1 MVTEEQLTALDLT
14 IWLGST
20 ERAAD
25 VDFST
30 QSTISRRNNKVLKR
44 FGIHLQRINAELLVS
59 GELQLLNLE
68 RQVHQLARIKRQR
81 GLRLQAPFWLQ
92 HGPGIALPEGWKMN
106 ARRANLSCTSP
117 VNLLREHVLDACLA
131 TPTQLPDDR
140 DDLFILE
147 LHQRPIELT
156 LLQRTEESEGD
167 LKDGF
172 RSSLEIGNLELQLMP
187 FLPSSCCERSQQ
199 WFEELLKLSNPDEQ
213 AGTAPGPTSHPGKS
227 FPMAY
232 LTPEMRMA
240 QPMAC
245 QVYEDF
251 EPYTYTEHLIVL
263 KQHAN
268 EPAIQALIESLQNQI
283 GN

>member
-14 IWLGST
+14 LWLGST
-20 ERAAD
+20 ERAAAF
-25 VDFST
+25 DFSN
-30 QSTISRRNNKVLKR
+30 QSTISRRNQKVLKR
-44 FGIHLQRINAELLVS
+44 FGIDLKRSNAELLVS
-59 GELQLLNLE
+59 GELLLLDLE
-68 RQVHQLARIKRQR
+68 RQVHQIARLKHER
-81 GLRLQAPFWLQ
+81 GLRLQVPFWLQ
-92 HGPGIALPEGWKMN
+92 QSPGLVVPKSWKMN
-106 ARRANLSCTSP
+106 SARADSSCTNP
-117 VNLLREHVLDACLA
+117 VTLIREHVLDACLA

-167 LKDGF
+167 LEDGF

-187 FLPSSCCERSQQ
+187 FLPSSCCERSKQ

-213 AGTAPGPTSHPGKS
+213 AGTAPGPASHPGES

-268 EPAIQALIESLQNQI
+268 EPAIQALIESLQKQI

>member
-14 IWLGST
+14 LWLGST
-20 ERAAD
+20 ERAAAF
-25 VDFST
+25 DFSN
-30 QSTISRRNNKVLKR
+30 QSTISRRNQKVLKR
-44 FGIHLQRINAELLVS
+44 FGIDLKRSNAELLVS
-59 GELQLLNLE
+59 GELLLLDLE
-68 RQVHQLARIKRQR
+68 RQVHQIARLKHERC
-81 GLRLQAPFWLQ
+81 LRLQVPFWLQ
-92 HGPGIALPEGWKMN
+92 QSPGLVVPKSWKMN
-106 ARRANLSCTSP
+106 SARADFSCTNP
-117 VNLLREHVLDACLA
+117 VTLVREHVLDACLA
-131 TPTQLPDDR
+131 TPTQIPDDR

-172 RSSLEIGNLELQLMP
+172 RSNLEICNLELQLMP
-187 FLPSSCCERSQQ
+187 FLPTSCCERSQQ

-213 AGTAPGPTSHPGKS
+213 AGTAPGPASHPGES

-240 QPMAC
+240 QPMAF

-263 KQHAN
+263 AKHAN
-268 EPAIQALIESLQNQI
+268 EPAIQALIESLQKQI

>member
-14 IWLGST
+14 LWLGST
-20 ERAAD
+20 ERAAAF
-25 VDFST
+25 DFSN
-30 QSTISRRNNKVLKR
+30 QSTISRRNQKVLKR
-44 FGIHLQRINAELLVS
+44 FGIDLKRSNAELLVS
-59 GELQLLNLE
+59 GELLLLDLE
-68 RQVHQLARIKRQR
+68 RQVHQIARLKHER
-81 GLRLQAPFWLQ
+81 GLRLQVPFWLQ
-92 HGPGIALPEGWKMN
+92 QSPGLVVPKSWKMN
-106 ARRANLSCTSP
+106 SARADFSCTNP
-117 VNLLREHVLDACLA
+117 VTLVREHVLDACLA
-131 TPTQLPDDR
+131 TPTQIPDDR

-147 LHQRPIELT
+147 LHQRPIDLT
-156 LLQRTEESEGD
+156 LLHHTKESQGD
-167 LKDGF
+167 LEDRF
-172 RSSLEIGNLELQLMP
+172 RWSLENGNLELELMP
-187 FLPSSCCERSQQ
+187 FLPASCCERSQQ

-213 AGTAPGPTSHPGKS
+213 AGTAPGPASHPGES

-240 QPMAC
+240 QPMAF

-268 EPAIQALIESLQNQI
+268 EPAIQALIVSLQKQI

>member
-1 MVTEEQLTALDLT
+1 MVTEEELTALDLT

-44 FGIHLQRINAELLVS
+44 FGIHLHRRNAELLVG

-81 GLRLQAPFWLQ
+81 GLRLQVPFWLQ
-92 HGPGIALPEGWKMN
+92 HSPGIALSEGWRMN
-106 ARRANLSCTSP
+106 ARRANSSCTAP
-117 VNLLREHVLDACLA
+117 VTLVREHVLDACLA

-147 LHQRPIELT
+147 LHHRPIELT

-167 LKDGF
+167 LEDGF
-172 RSSLEIGNLELQLMP
+172 RSSLESGNLELQLMP

-213 AGTAPGPTSHPGKS
+213 AGTAPGPASHPGES

-240 QPMAC
+240 QPMAF

-268 EPAIQALIESLQNQI
+268 EPAIQALIVSLQKQI

>member
-14 IWLGST
+14 LWLGST
-20 ERAAD
+20 ERAAAF
-25 VDFST
+25 DFSN
-30 QSTISRRNNKVLKR
+30 QSTISRRNQKVLKR
-44 FGIHLQRINAELLVS
+44 FGIDLKRSNAELLVS
-59 GELQLLNLE
+59 GELLLLDLE
-68 RQVHQLARIKRQR
+68 RQVHQIARLKHERC
-81 GLRLQAPFWLQ
+81 LRLQVPFWLQ
-92 HGPGIALPEGWKMN
+92 QSPGLVVPKSWKMN
-106 ARRANLSCTSP
+106 SALADFSCTNP
-117 VNLLREHVLDACLA
+117 VTLVREHVLDACLA
-131 TPTQLPDDR
+131 TPTQIPDDR

-172 RSSLEIGNLELQLMP
+172 RSNLEICNLELQLMP
-187 FLPSSCCERSQQ
+187 FLPTSCCERSQQ

-213 AGTAPGPTSHPGKS
+213 AGTAPGPTSHPGES

-263 KQHAN
+263 AKHAN
-268 EPAIQALIESLQNQI
+268 EPAIQALIESLQKQI